1 MALNPSK
8 VDLIY
13 EVTEKAIYGFFK
25 EHRFLS
31 NYHVCSIIYEDLEY
45 TSTEAAYQAAKINF
59 SDSRLRTNV
68 ERGRIAAM
76 SPSEAKKETHKE
88 SFKAMIRPD
97 WDDVKL
103 DIMYEIN
110 KYKYTQ
116 HPELGEMLL
125 ETGDKYLEETNWW
138 SDFFYGVCDGE
149 GENQLGMMLMRI
161 RNEIKQSNGRTQ
173 LP

>member
-13 EVTEKAIYGFFK
+13 EVTDKAIYGFFK

-31 NYHVCSIIYEDLEY
+31 NFHVCSIIYEGIEY
-45 TSTEAAYQAAKINF
+45 TSTEAAYQAAKIYF
-59 SDSRLRTNV
+59 SDSKLRTNV

-76 SPSEAKKETHKE
+76 DPSESKRDTHKE
-88 SFKAMIRPD
+88 SFKEMIRLD
-97 WDDVKL
+97 WEDVKVG
-103 DIMYEIN
+103 IMYEIN

-116 HPELGEMLL
+116 HSELRDMLL

-138 SDFFYGVCDGE
+138 GDKFWGVVDGE
-149 GENQLGMMLMRI
+149 GENQLGMLLMRI
-161 RNEIKQSNGRTQ
+161 RNEIK
-173 LP
+173 

>member
-8 VDLIY
+8 VDLVY
-13 EVTEKAIYGFFK
+13 EVTEGAIYGFFK

-31 NYHVCSIIYEDLEY
+31 NFHVCSIVYEDIEY
-45 TSTEAAYQAAKINF
+45 TSTEAAYQAAKIYYPE
-59 SDSRLRTNV
+59 SKLKTNV

-76 SPSEAKKETHKE
+76 TPSESKKETHME

-97 WDDVKL
+97 WDNVKL
-103 DIMYEIN
+103 DVMYVIN
-110 KYKYTQ
+110 KYKFTQ
-116 HPELGEMLL
+116 HPELREMLL

-138 SDFFYGVCDGE
+138 GDIFWGVCNGE

-161 RNEIKQSNGRTQ
+161 RNEIK
-173 LP
+173 

>member
-8 VDLIY
+8 VDRIY
-13 EVTEKAIYGFFK
+13 EVTEGAIYGFFRD
-25 EHRFLS
+25 HRFLS
-31 NYHVCSIIYEDLEY
+31 NYHVCSIIYEGIEY
-45 TSTEAAYQAAKINF
+45 TSTEAAYQAAKIYYPE
-59 SDSRLRTNV
+59 SRFKTNI

-76 SPSEAKKETHKE
+76 TPNEAKKETHKE

-103 DIMYEIN
+103 DIMYEVN

-116 HPELGEMLL
+116 HPELREMLL
-125 ETGDKYLEETNWW
+125 ETGDKYLEEKNWW
-138 SDFFYGVCDGE
+138 GDVFWGVVDGE

-161 RNEIKQSNGRTQ
+161 RNEIK
-173 LP
+173 

>member
-13 EVTEKAIYGFFK
+13 EVTDKVIYGFFK

-31 NYHVCSIIYEDLEY
+31 NYHVCSIIYEDIEY
-45 TSTEAAYQAAKINF
+45 TSTEAAYQAAKIYF
-59 SDSRLRTNV
+59 SESKLRTNV

-76 SPSEAKKETHKE
+76 APSESKQETHKD

-97 WDDVKL
+97 WDDVKVG
-103 DIMYEIN
+103 IMYEIN
-110 KYKYTQ
+110 LYKYSK
-116 HPELGEMLL
+116 HPELREMLL

-138 SDFFYGVCDGE
+138 GDIFWGVCDGE
-149 GENQLGMMLMRI
+149 GENHLGMTLMRI
-161 RNEIKQSNGRTQ
+161 RNEIK
-173 LP
+173 